1 MPPKANPRMPYTC
14 RHCGSFYSMVVQR
27 LDKIQSGIASCHVCL
42 KTMKLWTGTQ
52 VFTFEL
58 IRQAEPDDGP
68 HR

>member
-27 LDKIQSGIASCHVCL
+27 LDRIQSGIASCHVCL

-58 IRQAEPDDGP
+58 IRQAEPDGGP